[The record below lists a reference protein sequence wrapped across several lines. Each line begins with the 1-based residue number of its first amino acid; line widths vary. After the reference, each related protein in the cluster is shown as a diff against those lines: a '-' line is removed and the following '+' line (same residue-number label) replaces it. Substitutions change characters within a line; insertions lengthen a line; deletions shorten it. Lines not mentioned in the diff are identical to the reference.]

1 MVAGSMDAR
10 KDGKGHSL
18 TFFYISLLSFHCK
31 RFFGW
36 RSDIVISPVYGL
48 SFFCLLRRR

>member
-18 TFFYISLLSFHCK
+18 TFFLFPYFLF
-31 RFFGW
+31 
-36 RSDIVISPVYGL
+36 IVKDFLVGGRTL
-48 SFFCLLRRR
+48 